1 MVSRLNP
8 YLSFPGNAREALEFY
23 KDVFGGDVRMST
35 FGEFGTKEPA
45 FQDKIMHGMLTTR
58 AGYTIMASDT
68 GPGMTTTVGNNV
80 VCSISGDD
88 SEELHR
94 YWDRLS
100 SSGMVSVPMDKQM
113 WGDEF
118 GSCVDKF
125 GVEWMVNIAQPEAG
139 GRT

>member
-8 YLSFPGNAREALEFY
+8 YLSFSGNAQEALEFY
-23 KDVFGGDVRMST
+23 RDVFGGDLRLST
-35 FGEFGTKEPA
+35 FGQYGSDDPNYVN
-45 FQDKIMHGMLTTR
+45 KIMHGMLETPS
-58 AGYTIMASDT
+58 GYTIMAADT
-68 GPGMTTTVGNNV
+68 APGMTTTVGNNV

-88 SEELHR
+88 AAELHR

-113 WGDEF
+113 WGDEY

-125 GVEWMVNIAQPEAG
+125 GVEWMINIAQPP
-139 GRT
+139 GRG

>member
-23 KDVFGGDVRMST
+23 QSIFGGDLRVST
-35 FGEFGTKEPA
+35 FGQYGTGDSS
-45 FQDKIMHGMLTTR
+45 FQDKVMHGILTTR
-58 AGYTIMASDT
+58 SGYVLMASDSA
-68 GPGMTTTVGNNV
+68 PGMTVTVGNNV
-80 VCSISGDD
+80 VCSISGDNSD
-88 SEELHR
+88 ELHN
-94 YWDRLS
+94 YWDKLS
-100 SSGMVSVPMDKQM
+100 SSGMVSVPMDKQI

-139 GRT
+139 SKS